1 MLSTLASMMLIS
13 TSLPPLKSPQASSRT
28 LRPRSSRLLEVSRN
42 EEAQAL
48 CYIHEAEVNRAAEP
62 PSAYRSACRISN
74 HIAAAPARLAQMR
87 TPKSTRCKSSEFKI
101 LENGTAVD
109 ADETANELSPELS
122 TSSRCQCLT
131 CFSTLFLLLPSI
143 LRAARRRCLLSG
155 DESSGGGCSHSAGA
169 SSLCRSLR
177 VTDDAD

>member
-28 LRPRSSRLLEVSRN
+28 LRPRSSRLLKVSRN

-48 CYIHEAEVNRAAEP
+48 CYIHEAEVNRA
-62 PSAYRSACRISN
+62 AYRSACRISN